1 MRPAKSFEQKL
12 DEAKPSKSET
22 NWIVMD
28 YLVSEGYPGAAE
40 KFAEETN
47 IDLPS
52 APQKIRERVLIRNA
66 LHAGRVEDAVCL
78 INEIDHQILDGN
90 HALHFDLMQLQL
102 IELIRQI
109 LDHPDNA
116 NPQRAFAFEPAIAFA
131 QEQLAPRVPTGKKY
145 QDALER
151 TMALMIFPA
160 DKMPAEV
167 SALLHTSLR
176 AKIAS
181 DVNRAILQRRGERPE
196 AKIRQLVRARAWA
209 EIVAREAKI
218 DSVPAVLSLGLGPS
232 MTDDVMV
239 S

>member
-1 MRPAKSFEQKL
+1 MTLTPRL
-12 DEAKPSKSET
+12 
-22 NWIVMD
+22 
-28 YLVSEGYPGAAE
+28 
-40 KFAEETN
+40 
-47 IDLPS
+47 
-52 APQKIRERVLIRNA
+52 
-66 LHAGRVEDAVCL
+66 
-78 INEIDHQILDGN
+78 QILDGN

-181 DVNRAILQRRGERPE
+181 DVNRAILQSRGERPE